1 MKNIISIL
9 LLALPLCA
17 LAQPAGCGYS
27 FTITD
32 TDYNFGYNIVYVD
45 DLGGREILD
54 SQLETTWGF
63 ILPTCMG
70 ERSYIVTC
78 FVGGEQTDRFVMER
92 NANGTLDIRH
102 TGSNMV
108 AILKR

>member
-32 TDYNFGYNIVYVD
+32 NDYSFEYNVVYVD
-45 DLGGREILD
+45 DLGGRKT
-54 SQLETTWGF
+54 LEGSSPQWT
-63 ILPTCMG
+63 IVLPTCMG
-70 ERSYIVTC
+70 ESSYIVTC
-78 FVGGEQTDRFVMER
+78 FVSGEQTDRFVMER
-92 NANGTLDIRH
+92 NADGTLDIRH